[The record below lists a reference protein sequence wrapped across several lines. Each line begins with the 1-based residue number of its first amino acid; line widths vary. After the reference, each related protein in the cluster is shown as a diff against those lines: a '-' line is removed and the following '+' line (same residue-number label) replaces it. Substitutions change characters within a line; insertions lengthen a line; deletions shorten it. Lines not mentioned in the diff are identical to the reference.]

1 MSATKRRNIG
11 REKRA
16 RRYFSGG
23 VMPDGLEMFALD
35 GGKLEIMQEI
45 LDAGSEEELTDDN
58 LGHAM
63 IFLYA
68 SRYDEIKGLELEEIV
83 TAGREKGLT
92 ITLEDRQAAEEIILA
107 DFDALQASVAHDPK
121 TKALVRKEEQ
131 VPSLTPDS
139 SGLDSSSD
147 TQEKT
152 SQESP
157 PLKSSKSS
165 LQTHMQTEQKEIALS
180 GHPRAK
186 RKLGTPENALRES
199 EAQTG

>member
-1 MSATKRRNIG
+1 
-11 REKRA
+11 
-16 RRYFSGG
+16 
-23 VMPDGLEMFALD
+23 MPDGLEMFALD

-45 LDAGSEEELTDDN
+45 LDAGSEEELTDDD

-68 SRYDEIKGLELEEIV
+68 SRYDDIKGLELEEIV

-121 TKALVRKEEQ
+121 TKALVRKEG
-131 VPSLTPDS
+131 PSRSLSPDS
-139 SGLDSSSD
+139 SGPDSISV

-157 PLKSSKSS
+157 LLKSSKSS
-165 LQTHMQTEQKEIALS
+165 SQTPTQTEQKEIALAGRS
-180 GHPRAK
+180 TAK
-186 RKLGTPENALRES
+186 RRLGASENALRKS
-199 EAQTG
+199 EV